1 MNKAHT
7 IFLTVGIV
15 IGLSVGTFIPEGIQ
29 IETSEQNE
37 TQETIVSYRRSGTF
51 TEEERAEIEE
61 KVINVYADYN
71 KCQTGSEA
79 LVARVEKID
88 NENYLYDIE
97 IYSSPMGSAGFLHGT
112 PDEELEYYTPDLI
125 LTECLHTLPHAEELK
140 DRAIDDYQG

>member
-1 MNKAHT
+1 MVLMPVEN
-7 IFLTVGIV
+7 
-15 IGLSVGTFIPEGIQ
+15 
-29 IETSEQNE
+29 IEDE
-37 TQETIVSYRRSGTF
+37 TQSAHEVIVSYVRSGTF

-125 LTECLHTLPHAEELK
+125 LTECLHTLPHGEELK
-140 DRAIDDYQG
+140 DRAVDDYQG